1 MMRMSVSTLVL
12 LLVGW
17 FIYGLGVGLLVG
29 SSAHL
34 AFGICTLTAVIL
46 WLFAVLDAVVRR

>member
-46 WLFAVLDAVVRR
+46 WLFAVLSALVGR